1 MNLYLKAFVSCVVF
15 SLCGAGVSSTL
26 RADDSSGAPQSGSQN
41 VTPDAGKSDPSRAAA
56 PAPATSAPAG
66 PQISEQKFDAWIL
79 QCSAD
84 KTMKPRCQI
93 VYRLTSPDQ
102 RQVFMVISMARSADK
117 KIGMQMALPLG
128 FAIQGG
134 VKIGFG
140 SKYSTM
146 AKVSRCTT
154 QGCLVEGLCPPA
166 MLAALMKEKSGK
178 VSIRMMQGNMAELPI
193 SLTGFGA
200 AFQAMQA
207 DSGS

>member
-1 MNLYLKAFVSCVVF
+1 MNLYLRPSVFCAAF
-15 SLCGAGVSSTL
+15 LLWGAGVSSTL
-26 RADDSSGAPQSGSQN
+26 GADNSPGAPPSGSQN
-41 VTPDAGKSDPSRAAA
+41 VTPDAGKVDPSKVPA
-56 PAPATSAPAG
+56 PAPDASAQAT
-66 PQISEQKFDAWIL
+66 PQITEQKFDAWTL

-102 RQVFMVISMARSADK
+102 KQVFMVISMARSADK
-117 KIGMQMALPLG
+117 KVGMQMALPLG

-154 QGCLVEGLCPPA
+154 QGCLVEGLCPPE

-207 DSGS
+207 DSG

>member
-1 MNLYLKAFVSCVVF
+1 MNLYLKASVCCVVF
-15 SLCGAGVSSTL
+15 LLWGAGVSSTL
-26 RADDSSGAPQSGSQN
+26 GADNSPGAPQSGSQN
-41 VTPDAGKSDPSRAAA
+41 VTPDADKSDPSNAV
-56 PAPATSAPAG
+56 APATSAPAG
-66 PQISEQKFDAWIL
+66 SQITEQKFDAWTL

-102 RQVFMVISMARSADK
+102 KQVFMVISMARSADK

-140 SKYSTM
+140 SKYSTI

-154 QGCLVEGLCPPA
+154 QGCLVEGLCPPE

-193 SLTGFGA
+193 SLSGFGA

-207 DSGS
+207 DSG

>member
-1 MNLYLKAFVSCVVF
+1 MNLYLKTFLCCVIF

-26 RADDSSGAPQSGSQN
+26 WADDSSAAPQSGSQN
-41 VTPDAGKSDPSRAAA
+41 VPPDAGKSDPSSAAA
-56 PAPATSAPAG
+56 RATPAPAD

>member
-1 MNLYLKAFVSCVVF
+1 MNLYLKTFLCCVIF

-26 RADDSSGAPQSGSQN
+26 WADDSSATPQSGSQN
-41 VTPDAGKSDPSRAAA
+41 VTPDAGKSDPSSAAA
-56 PAPATSAPAG
+56 PAPATPAPAG

-79 QCSAD
+79 QCSGD

>member
-1 MNLYLKAFVSCVVF
+1 MNLYLKASLCCVVF
-15 SLCGAGVSSTL
+15 LLWGAGVSSTL
-26 RADDSSGAPQSGSQN
+26 GADNSPGAPQSGAQN
-41 VTPDAGKSDPSRAAA
+41 VTPDADKSDPSNAV
-56 PAPATSAPAG
+56 APATSAPAG
-66 PQISEQKFDAWIL
+66 SQITEQKFDAWTL

-102 RQVFMVISMARSADK
+102 KQVFMVISMARSADK

-140 SKYSTM
+140 SKYSTI

-154 QGCLVEGLCPPA
+154 QGCLVEGLCPPE

-193 SLTGFGA
+193 SLSGFGA

-207 DSGS
+207 DSG

>member
-1 MNLYLKAFVSCVVF
+1 MNLYLKASLCCVVF
-15 SLCGAGVSSTL
+15 LLWGAGVSSTL
-26 RADDSSGAPQSGSQN
+26 GADNSPGAPQSGAQN
-41 VTPDAGKSDPSRAAA
+41 VTPDAGKSDPSNAVA

-66 PQISEQKFDAWIL
+66 SQITEQKFDAWTL

-102 RQVFMVISMARSADK
+102 KQVFMVISMARSADK

-154 QGCLVEGLCPPA
+154 QGCLVEGLCPPE

-193 SLTGFGA
+193 SLSGFGA

-207 DSGS
+207 DSG

>member
-1 MNLYLKAFVSCVVF
+1 MSLYLKASVCCVVF
-15 SLCGAGVSSTL
+15 LLWGAGVSSTL
-26 RADDSSGAPQSGSQN
+26 GADNSPGAPQSGTQN
-41 VTPDAGKSDPSRAAA
+41 VTPDAGKSDPSNAVA

-66 PQISEQKFDAWIL
+66 SQITEQKFDAWTL

-102 RQVFMVISMARSADK
+102 KQVFMVISMARSADK

-140 SKYSTM
+140 SKYSTI

-154 QGCLVEGLCPPA
+154 QGCLVEGLCPPE

-193 SLTGFGA
+193 SLSGFGA

-207 DSGS
+207 DSG